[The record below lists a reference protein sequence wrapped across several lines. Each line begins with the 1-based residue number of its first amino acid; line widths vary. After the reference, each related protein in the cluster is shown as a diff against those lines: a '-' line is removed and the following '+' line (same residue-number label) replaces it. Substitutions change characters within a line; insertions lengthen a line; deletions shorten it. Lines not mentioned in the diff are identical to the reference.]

1 MSRQRELNK
10 VKKLIKE
17 FYDDGNHS
25 LFSTRNIVG
34 DHMWNLFYGNHFNL
48 DICYD
53 YSYFE
58 LFGATEKEF
67 NKVMK
72 FYNKLGGN

>member
-1 MSRQRELNK
+1 
-10 VKKLIKE
+10 
-17 FYDDGNHS
+17 
-25 LFSTRNIVG
+25 
-34 DHMWNLFYGNHFNL
+34 MWNLFYGNHFNL